1 MWISNAFKKNKTTT
15 TPNTKE
21 TESSSNLELA
31 AAFDRELTSLLSSS
45 FPFSPRPAS
54 PLGNQDFACLCLLP
68 SCSSSAPQFNPVLTW
83 LPELLLHGCGCQR
96 RPAMGKA
103 AQQRGLQPR
112 QGRSGGS
119 FDFCTWERKVGAAGT
134 HPGPSAVGCVP
145 ACGRSC
151 CLSLSQCS
159 YCGAVPSTG
168 SPTPGLLQLNVPLVD
183 FPACQTLCSGSL
195 GERLGRNL
203 VPGTAPP
210 PAPFGCKSQDV
221 FLALC

>member
-1 MWISNAFKKNKTTT
+1 MWISNALKKNKTTT

-54 PLGNQDFACLCLLP
+54 PLGNQDFACPCLLL

-96 RPAMGKA
+96 RPAMERA

-119 FDFCTWERKVGAAGT
+119 FDFAHGNGRWELWAPTQGPRQWDACQRAAGAAASACPSAPIAGPYPVLEAPLLASCSSMCLSWIFLPVRPCAVGALE
-134 HPGPSAVGCVP
+134 
-145 ACGRSC
+145 RS
-151 CLSLSQCS
+151 
-159 YCGAVPSTG
+159 
-168 SPTPGLLQLNVPLVD
+168 
-183 FPACQTLCSGSL
+183 
-195 GERLGRNL
+195 
-203 VPGTAPP
+203 
-210 PAPFGCKSQDV
+210 
-221 FLALC
+221 